1 MDEKV
6 LLDWKEVHA
15 DIYSKFKQDWE
26 AQLQKPCHETILELG
41 DNEDADSLQQ
51 AMASL
56 ASVTSQGNFD
66 IEQLYAKAVEQK
78 DEAAYCLCCS
88 LVFDDGAEQLAKA
101 FKEKAKES
109 GTKTITD
116 ALSDYIRFRKQNQQQ
131 ETAEVTTNEL
141 NILTLRRWH
150 YDHPEEYAEFLS
162 LFQKA
167 YEGDM
172 TFIQNNFFFLIES
185 LNFTAVKGMM
195 AIAASLFPG
204 NNHYVQQLTSSEGN
218 PLKGRFA
225 ELLESTL
232 NNEAIRE
239 RMLRKNPY
247 LFSLYYWLVF
257 DDGFL
262 HAADLIS
269 HTFLQDNA
277 PAWQKMV
284 GSQAVE
290 ALISTSVDKAHYT
303 KAQWQEVSRKIK
315 KGEAKQVIKAAL
327 LDVQGRRGRKATY
340 VILEEMLPKEHV
352 AVLTAEIH
360 NVLSEWKQVDD
371 TDSVLAYIFVAL
383 VEGEITN
390 GEYNYRTFHAA
401 MREKF
406 PDYNISKGFDW
417 AEAVYNAIMPNND
430 DSNLNVSEKHIVRG
444 RKYARDIRLRLLSA
458 INPNIG

>member
-78 DEAAYCLCCS
+78 DEAAYCLCCY

-109 GTKTITD
+109 GTKTITN

-150 YDHPEEYAEFLS
+150 YDHPEEYAEFLA
-162 LFQKA
+162 LFKKA

-185 LNFTAVKGMM
+185 LNFTGVKGMM
-195 AIAASLFPG
+195 AVAASLFPG
-204 NNHYVQQLTSSEGN
+204 NNHYVQRLTSSEGN

-225 ELLESTL
+225 ELLESTI

-315 KGEAKQVIKAAL
+315 RGEARQVIKSAL
-327 LDVQGRRGRKATY
+327 LDVQGRRGRKTTY
-340 VILEEMLPKEHV
+340 VILEEMLPQEHI
-352 AVLTAEIH
+352 AVLIKEIGK
-360 NVLSEWKQVDD
+360 VLSEWKQVDD
-371 TDSVLAYIFVAL
+371 TDSVLAYIFAAL
-383 VEGEITN
+383 VEGGIAD

-406 PDYNISKGFDW
+406 PDYNISRGFDW

-444 RKYARDIRLRLLSA
+444 RKYARDIRLRLQSA

>member
-78 DEAAYCLCCS
+78 DEAAYCLCCY

-185 LNFTAVKGMM
+185 LNFTGVKGMM
-195 AIAASLFPG
+195 AVAASLFPG
-204 NNHYVQQLTSSEGN
+204 NNHYVQRLTSSEGN

-225 ELLESTL
+225 ELLESTI

-315 KGEAKQVIKAAL
+315 KGEARQVVKAAL

-360 NVLSEWKQVDD
+360 KVLSEWKQYDD
-371 TDSVLAYIFVAL
+371 TDSVLAYIFAAL
-383 VEGEITN
+383 VEGGIAD

-430 DSNLNVSEKHIVRG
+430 DSNLNVSENHIVRG
-444 RKYARDIRLRLLSA
+444 RRYARDIRLRLQLA
-458 INPNIG
+458 INPKIS

>member
-78 DEAAYCLCCS
+78 DEAAYCLCCY

-185 LNFTAVKGMM
+185 LNFTGVKGMM
-195 AIAASLFPG
+195 AVAASLFPG
-204 NNHYVQQLTSSEGN
+204 NNHYVQRLTSSEGN

-225 ELLESTL
+225 ELLESTI

-352 AVLTAEIH
+352 AVLTAEIRK
-360 NVLSEWKQVDD
+360 VLSEWKQVDD

>member
-78 DEAAYCLCCS
+78 DEAAYCLCCY

-185 LNFTAVKGMM
+185 LNFTGVKGMM

-218 PLKGRFA
+218 PLKGRFTK
-225 ELLESTL
+225 LLESTI

-239 RMLRKNPY
+239 RLLRKNPY

-269 HTFLQDNA
+269 HTFLRDNA

-315 KGEAKQVIKAAL
+315 RGEARQVIKSAL
-327 LDVQGRRGRKATY
+327 LDVQGRRGRKTTY
-340 VILEEMLPKEHV
+340 VILEEMLPQEHI
-352 AVLTAEIH
+352 AVLIKEIGK
-360 NVLSEWKQVDD
+360 VLSEWKQVDD
-371 TDSVLAYIFVAL
+371 TDSVLAYIFAAL
-383 VEGEITN
+383 VEGGIAD

-406 PDYNISKGFDW
+406 PDYNISRGFDW

>member
-66 IEQLYAKAVEQK
+66 IEQLYAKAVDQK
-78 DEAAYCLCCS
+78 DEAAYCLCCY

-185 LNFTAVKGMM
+185 LNFTGVKGMM

-225 ELLESTL
+225 ELLESTI

-239 RMLRKNPY
+239 RLLRKNPY

-277 PAWQKMV
+277 PAWQKMI
-284 GSQAVE
+284 GSQVVE

-340 VILEEMLPKEHV
+340 VILEEMLPQEHV
-352 AVLTAEIH
+352 PVLIEETGK
-360 NVLSEWKQVDD
+360 VLSEWKQYDD
-371 TDSVLAYIFVAL
+371 TDSVLAYIFAAL
-383 VEGEITN
+383 VEGGISN

-406 PDYNISKGFDW
+406 PDCNISKGFDW

-444 RKYARDIRLRLLSA
+444 RRYAREIRLRLQSA
-458 INPNIG
+458 INPNIS

>member
-15 DIYSKFKQDWE
+15 DIYSKFKQDLE
-26 AQLQKPCHETILELG
+26 AQLQKPYHETILELG

-51 AMASL
+51 TMTSL
-56 ASVTSQGNFD
+56 ASVTSQGNLD
-66 IEQLYAKAVEQK
+66 IEQLYAKAAEQG
-78 DEAAYCLCCS
+78 DETAYCLCCY
-88 LVFDDGAEQLAKA
+88 LVFDDGAERLAKA
-101 FKEKAKES
+101 FKEKANES

-150 YDHPEEYAEFLS
+150 YDHPEEYAEFLA
-162 LFQKA
+162 LFKKA

-185 LNFTAVKGMM
+185 LNFTGVKGMM
-195 AIAASLFPG
+195 AVAASLFPG
-204 NNHYVQQLTSSEGN
+204 NNHYVQQLTSPEGN

-225 ELLESTL
+225 ELLESTI

-239 RMLRKNPY
+239 RLLRKNPY
-247 LFSLYYWLVF
+247 LFGLYYWLVF

-277 PAWQKMV
+277 PAWQKMI

-290 ALISTSVDKAHYT
+290 A
-303 KAQWQEVSRKIK
+303 QWQDVNRKIK

-340 VILEEMLPKEHV
+340 VILEEMLPQEHV
-352 AVLTAEIH
+352 PVLIEEIGK
-360 NVLSEWKQVDD
+360 VLSEWKQYDD
-371 TDSVLAYIFVAL
+371 TDSVLAYTFAAL
-383 VEGEITN
+383 VEGGITN

-406 PDYNISKGFDW
+406 PDCNISKGFDW

-444 RKYARDIRLRLLSA
+444 RRYARDIRLRLLSA

>member
-15 DIYSKFKQDWE
+15 YIYSKFKQDWK

-78 DEAAYCLCCS
+78 DEAAYCLCCY

-185 LNFTAVKGMM
+185 LNFTGVKGMM
-195 AIAASLFPG
+195 AVAASLFPG
-204 NNHYVQQLTSSEGN
+204 NNHYVQRLTSSEGN

-225 ELLESTL
+225 ELLESTI

-239 RMLRKNPY
+239 RLLRKNPY

-277 PAWQKMV
+277 PTWQKMI
-284 GSQAVE
+284 GNQAVE
-290 ALISTSVDKAHYT
+290 ALISTSVDKAHYS
-303 KAQWQEVSRKIK
+303 KAQWQEVSRKLK

-340 VILEEMLPKEHV
+340 VILEEMLPQEHV
-352 AVLTAEIH
+352 PVLIEEIGK
-360 NVLSEWKQVDD
+360 VLSEWKQYDD
-371 TDSVLAYIFVAL
+371 TDSVLAYIFAAL
-383 VEGEITN
+383 VEGGITN

-406 PDYNISKGFDW
+406 PDCNISKGFDW
-417 AEAVYNAIMPNND
+417 AEAVYNAIIPNND
-430 DSNLNVSEKHIVRG
+430 DSNLNVSDKHIVRG
-444 RKYARDIRLRLLSA
+444 RRYARDIRLLLQSV

>member
-78 DEAAYCLCCS
+78 DEAAYCLCCY

-109 GTKTITD
+109 GTKTITN

-185 LNFTAVKGMM
+185 LNFTGVKGMM
-195 AIAASLFPG
+195 AVAASLFPG
-204 NNHYVQQLTSSEGN
+204 NNHYVQRLTSSEGN

-225 ELLESTL
+225 ELLESTI

-277 PAWQKMV
+277 PAWRKMV

-315 KGEAKQVIKAAL
+315 RGEARQVIKSAL
-327 LDVQGRRGRKATY
+327 LDVQGRRGRKTTY
-340 VILEEMLPKEHV
+340 VILEEMLPQEHI
-352 AVLTAEIH
+352 AVLIKEIGK
-360 NVLSEWKQVDD
+360 VLSEWKQVDD
-371 TDSVLAYIFVAL
+371 TDSVLAYIFAAL
-383 VEGEITN
+383 VEGGSAD

-406 PDYNISKGFDW
+406 PDYNISRGFDW

-444 RKYARDIRLRLLSA
+444 RKYARDIRLRLQSA

>member
-78 DEAAYCLCCS
+78 DEAAYCLCCY

-172 TFIQNNFFFLIES
+172 TFIQTNFFFLIES
-185 LNFTAVKGMM
+185 LNFTGVKGMM
-195 AIAASLFPG
+195 AVAASLFPG
-204 NNHYVQQLTSSEGN
+204 NNHYVQQLTSPEGN

-225 ELLESTL
+225 ELLESTI
-232 NNEAIRE
+232 NNEVIRE
-239 RMLRKNPY
+239 RLLRKNPY

-262 HAADLIS
+262 IS

-277 PAWQKMV
+277 PTWQKMI

-303 KAQWQEVSRKIK
+303 KVQWQEVSRKIK
-315 KGEAKQVIKAAL
+315 KGEARQVVKAAL

-340 VILEEMLPKEHV
+340 VILEEMLPQEHV
-352 AVLTAEIH
+352 PVLIEETGK
-360 NVLSEWKQVDD
+360 VLSEWKQYDD
-371 TDSVLAYIFVAL
+371 TDSVLAYIFAAL
-383 VEGEITN
+383 VEGGITN

-406 PDYNISKGFDW
+406 PDCNISKGFDW
-417 AEAVYNAIMPNND
+417 AEAVYNAIIPNND

-444 RKYARDIRLRLLSA
+444 RRYAREIRLRLQSA

>member
-6 LLDWKEVHA
+6 LLDWKEAHA
-15 DIYSKFKQDWE
+15 DIYSVFKQDLE
-26 AQLQKPCHETILELG
+26 AQLQKPYHETILELG
-41 DNEDADSLQQ
+41 DSEDVDSLQQ
-51 AMASL
+51 TMTSL
-56 ASVTSQGNFD
+56 ASVTSQGHLD
-66 IEQLYAKAVEQK
+66 IEQLYTTAVEQN
-78 DEAAYCLCCS
+78 DEVALCLCCY
-88 LVFDDGAEQLAKA
+88 LVFDDGAERLAKA
-101 FKEKAKES
+101 FKEKANES

-116 ALSDYIRFRKQNQQQ
+116 ALGDYIRFRKQNQQQ
-131 ETAEVTTNEL
+131 ETAEVTSNEL

-185 LNFTAVKGMM
+185 LNFTGVKGMM
-195 AIAASLFPG
+195 AVAASLFPG

-225 ELLESTL
+225 ELLESTI

-239 RMLRKNPY
+239 RLLRKNPY

-277 PAWQKMV
+277 PTWQKMI

-315 KGEAKQVIKAAL
+315 RGEARQVIKSAL
-327 LDVQGRRGRKATY
+327 LDVQGRRGRKTTY
-340 VILEEMLPKEHV
+340 VILEEMLPQEHI
-352 AVLTAEIH
+352 AVLIKEIGK
-360 NVLSEWKQVDD
+360 VLSEWKQVDD
-371 TDSVLAYIFVAL
+371 TDSVLAYIFAAL
-383 VEGEITN
+383 VEGGIAD

-406 PDYNISKGFDW
+406 PDYNISRGFDW

-444 RKYARDIRLRLLSA
+444 RKYARGIRLRLQSA

>member
-41 DNEDADSLQQ
+41 DNEDAVSLQQ

-78 DEAAYCLCCS
+78 DEAAYCLCCY

-185 LNFTAVKGMM
+185 LNFTGVKGMM

-225 ELLESTL
+225 ELLESTI

-239 RMLRKNPY
+239 RLLRKNPY

-277 PAWQKMV
+277 PAWQKMI
-284 GSQAVE
+284 GSQVVE

-340 VILEEMLPKEHV
+340 VILEEMLPQEHV
-352 AVLTAEIH
+352 PVLIEETGK
-360 NVLSEWKQVDD
+360 VLSEWKQYDD
-371 TDSVLAYIFVAL
+371 TDSVLAYIFAAL
-383 VEGEITN
+383 VEGGISN

-406 PDYNISKGFDW
+406 PDCNISKGFDW

-444 RKYARDIRLRLLSA
+444 RRYAREIRLRLQSA
-458 INPNIG
+458 INPNIS

>member
-78 DEAAYCLCCS
+78 DEAAYCLCCY

-172 TFIQNNFFFLIES
+172 TFIQNNFFFLVES
-185 LNFTAVKGMM
+185 LNFTGVKGMM
-195 AIAASLFPG
+195 AVAASLFPG
-204 NNHYVQQLTSSEGN
+204 NNHYVQRLTSSEGN

-225 ELLESTL
+225 ELLESTIS
-232 NNEAIRE
+232 NEAIRE

-352 AVLTAEIH
+352 AVLTAEIRK
-360 NVLSEWKQVDD
+360 VLSEWKQVDD

>member
-15 DIYSKFKQDWE
+15 YIYSKFKQDWE

-78 DEAAYCLCCS
+78 DEAAYCLCCY

-185 LNFTAVKGMM
+185 LNFTGVKGMM

-225 ELLESTL
+225 ELLESTI

-239 RMLRKNPY
+239 RLLRKNPY

-277 PAWQKMV
+277 PAWQKMI
-284 GSQAVE
+284 GSQVVE

-340 VILEEMLPKEHV
+340 VILEEMLPQEHV
-352 AVLTAEIH
+352 PVLIEETGK
-360 NVLSEWKQVDD
+360 VLSEWKQYDD
-371 TDSVLAYIFVAL
+371 TDSVLAYIFAAL
-383 VEGEITN
+383 VEGGISN

-406 PDYNISKGFDW
+406 PDCNISKGFDW

-444 RKYARDIRLRLLSA
+444 RRYAREIRLRLQSA
-458 INPNIG
+458 INPNIS

>member
-78 DEAAYCLCCS
+78 DEAAYCLCCY

-141 NILTLRRWH
+141 NILTLRRWY

-185 LNFTAVKGMM
+185 LNFTGVKGMM

-225 ELLESTL
+225 ELLESTI
-232 NNEAIRE
+232 NNESIRE
-239 RMLRKNPY
+239 RLLHKNPY

-277 PAWQKMV
+277 PTWQKMI

-303 KAQWQEVSRKIK
+303 KAQWQDVCRRIK
-315 KGEAKQVIKAAL
+315 KGEAKQVVKAAL
-327 LDVQGRRGRKATY
+327 LDVQGRRGRKTTY
-340 VILEEMLPKEHV
+340 VILEEMLPQEHI
-352 AVLTAEIH
+352 AVLIKEIGK
-360 NVLSEWKQVDD
+360 VLSEWKQVDD
-371 TDSVLAYIFVAL
+371 TDSVLAYIFAAL
-383 VEGEITN
+383 VEGGIAD

-406 PDYNISKGFDW
+406 PDYNISRGFDW
-417 AEAVYNAIMPNND
+417 AEAVYNAIIPNND

-444 RKYARDIRLRLLSA
+444 RKYARDIRLRLQSA

>member
-78 DEAAYCLCCS
+78 DEAAYCLCCY

-109 GTKTITD
+109 GTKTITN

-185 LNFTAVKGMM
+185 LNFTGVKGMM
-195 AIAASLFPG
+195 AVAASLFPG
-204 NNHYVQQLTSSEGN
+204 NNHYVQRLTSSEGN

-225 ELLESTL
+225 ELLESTI

-315 KGEAKQVIKAAL
+315 RGEARQVIKSAL
-327 LDVQGRRGRKATY
+327 LDVQGRRGRKTTY
-340 VILEEMLPKEHV
+340 VILEEMLPQEHI
-352 AVLTAEIH
+352 AVLIKEIGK
-360 NVLSEWKQVDD
+360 VLSEWKQVDD
-371 TDSVLAYIFVAL
+371 TDSVLAYIFAAL
-383 VEGEITN
+383 VEGGIAD

-406 PDYNISKGFDW
+406 PDYNISRGFDW

-444 RKYARDIRLRLLSA
+444 RKYARDIRLRLQSA

>member
-26 AQLQKPCHETILELG
+26 AQLQKPYHETILELG

-51 AMASL
+51 AMTSL

-78 DEAAYCLCCS
+78 DEAAYCLCCY

-109 GTKTITD
+109 GTKTITN

-185 LNFTAVKGMM
+185 LNFTGVKGMM
-195 AIAASLFPG
+195 AVAASLFPG
-204 NNHYVQQLTSSEGN
+204 NNHYVQRLTSSEGN

-225 ELLESTL
+225 ELLESTI

-315 KGEAKQVIKAAL
+315 RGEARQVIKSAL
-327 LDVQGRRGRKATY
+327 LDVQGRRGRKTTY
-340 VILEEMLPKEHV
+340 VILEEMLPQEHI
-352 AVLTAEIH
+352 AVLIKEIGK
-360 NVLSEWKQVDD
+360 VLSEWKQVDD
-371 TDSVLAYIFVAL
+371 TDSVLAYIFAAL
-383 VEGEITN
+383 VEGGIAD

-406 PDYNISKGFDW
+406 PDYNISRGFDW

-444 RKYARDIRLRLLSA
+444 RKYARDIRLRLQSA

>member
-15 DIYSKFKQDWE
+15 DIYSKFKQDLE
-26 AQLQKPCHETILELG
+26 AQLQKPYHETILELG

-51 AMASL
+51 TMTSL
-56 ASVTSQGNFD
+56 ASVTSQGNLD
-66 IEQLYAKAVEQK
+66 IEQLYAKAAEQG
-78 DEAAYCLCCS
+78 DETAYCLCCY
-88 LVFDDGAEQLAKA
+88 LVFDDGAERLAKA
-101 FKEKAKES
+101 FKEKANES

-150 YDHPEEYAEFLS
+150 YDHPEEYAEFLA
-162 LFQKA
+162 LFKKA

-185 LNFTAVKGMM
+185 LNFTGVKGMM

-204 NNHYVQQLTSSEGN
+204 NNHYVQQLTSSDGN

-225 ELLESTL
+225 ELLESTI
-232 NNEAIRE
+232 NNEVIRE
-239 RMLRKNPY
+239 RLLRKNPY

-277 PAWQKMV
+277 PTWQKMI

-315 KGEAKQVIKAAL
+315 KGEARQVVKAAL

-340 VILEEMLPKEHV
+340 VILEEMLPQEHV
-352 AVLTAEIH
+352 PVLIEETGK
-360 NVLSEWKQVDD
+360 VLSEWKQYDD
-371 TDSVLAYIFVAL
+371 TDSVLAYIFTAL
-383 VEGEITN
+383 VEGGITN

-406 PDYNISKGFDW
+406 PDCNISKGFDW

-444 RKYARDIRLRLLSA
+444 RKYARDIRLRLQSA

>member
-15 DIYSKFKQDWE
+15 DIYSKFKQDLE
-26 AQLQKPCHETILELG
+26 AQLQKAYHETILELG

-51 AMASL
+51 TMTSL
-56 ASVTSQGNFD
+56 ASVTSQGNLD
-66 IEQLYAKAVEQK
+66 IEQLYAKAAEQG
-78 DEAAYCLCCS
+78 DETAYCLCCY
-88 LVFDDGAEQLAKA
+88 LVFDDGAERLAMA
-101 FKEKAKES
+101 FKEKANES

-150 YDHPEEYAEFLS
+150 YDHPEEYAEFLA
-162 LFQKA
+162 LFKKA

-185 LNFTAVKGMM
+185 LNFTGVKGMM

-204 NNHYVQQLTSSEGN
+204 NNHYVQQLTSSDGN

-225 ELLESTL
+225 ELLESTI

-239 RMLRKNPY
+239 RLLRKNPY

-277 PAWQKMV
+277 PAWQKMI

-303 KAQWQEVSRKIK
+303 KAQWQDVSRKIK

-340 VILEEMLPKEHV
+340 VILEEMLPQEHV
-352 AVLTAEIH
+352 PVLIEEIGK
-360 NVLSEWKQVDD
+360 VLSEWKQYDD
-371 TDSVLAYIFVAL
+371 TDSVLAYIFAAL
-383 VEGEITN
+383 VEGGITN

-406 PDYNISKGFDW
+406 PDCNISKGFDW

-444 RKYARDIRLRLLSA
+444 RRYARDIRLRLLSA

>member
-6 LLDWKEVHA
+6 LLDWKEAHA
-15 DIYSKFKQDWE
+15 DIYSKFKQDLE
-26 AQLQKPCHETILELG
+26 TQLQKSYHETILELG
-41 DNEDADSLQQ
+41 DNEDVDSLQQ
-51 AMASL
+51 AMTSL
-56 ASVTSQGNFD
+56 ASVTSQGNLD
-66 IEQLYAKAVEQK
+66 IGQLYAKAVEQN
-78 DEAAYCLCCS
+78 DEVALCLCCY
-88 LVFDDGAEQLAKA
+88 LVFDNGAEQLAKA

-185 LNFTAVKGMM
+185 LNFTGVKGMM
-195 AIAASLFPG
+195 AVAASLFPG
-204 NNHYVQQLTSSEGN
+204 NNHYVQRLTSSEGN

-225 ELLESTL
+225 ELLESTI

-327 LDVQGRRGRKATY
+327 LDVQGRRGRKTTY
-340 VILEEMLPKEHV
+340 VILEEMLPQEHI
-352 AVLTAEIH
+352 AVLIKEIGK
-360 NVLSEWKQVDD
+360 VLSEWKQVDD

-406 PDYNISKGFDW
+406 PDCNINKGFDW
-417 AEAVYNAIMPNND
+417 AEAVYNAIIPNND

-444 RKYARDIRLRLLSA
+444 RRYARDIRLLLRSV

>member
-15 DIYSKFKQDWE
+15 DIYSKFKQDLE
-26 AQLQKPCHETILELG
+26 AQLQKPYHETILELG
-41 DNEDADSLQQ
+41 DNEDVDSLQQ
-51 AMASL
+51 AMTSL
-56 ASVTSQGNFD
+56 ASVTLQGNLD
-66 IEQLYAKAVEQK
+66 IEQLYAKAVEQN
-78 DEAAYCLCCS
+78 DEVTLCLCCY
-88 LVFDDGAEQLAKA
+88 LVFDDGAERLTKA
-101 FKEKAKES
+101 FKEKANES

-150 YDHPEEYAEFLS
+150 YDHPEEYAEFLA
-162 LFQKA
+162 LFKKA

-185 LNFTAVKGMM
+185 LNFTGVKGMM

-204 NNHYVQQLTSSEGN
+204 NNHYVQQLTSSDGN

-225 ELLESTL
+225 ELLESTI
-232 NNEAIRE
+232 NNEVIRE
-239 RMLRKNPY
+239 RLLRKNPY

-277 PAWQKMV
+277 PAWQKMI

-315 KGEAKQVIKAAL
+315 KGEARQVIKAAL

-352 AVLTAEIH
+352 AVLTAEIRK
-360 NVLSEWKQVDD
+360 VLSEWKQVDD
-371 TDSVLAYIFVAL
+371 TDSVLAYIFAAL
-383 VEGEITN
+383 VEGGIAD
-390 GEYNYRTFHAA
+390 GDYNYRTFHAA

-406 PDYNISKGFDW
+406 PDCNISKGFDW

-444 RKYARDIRLRLLSA
+444 RKYARNIRVRLQSA

>member
-41 DNEDADSLQQ
+41 DNEDAVSLQQ

-78 DEAAYCLCCS
+78 DEAAYCLCCY

-116 ALSDYIRFRKQNQQQ
+116 ALSDYIRFHKQNQQQ

-185 LNFTAVKGMM
+185 LNFTGVKGMM
-195 AIAASLFPG
+195 AVAASLFPG
-204 NNHYVQQLTSSEGN
+204 NNHYVQRLTSSEGN

-225 ELLESTL
+225 ELLESTI

-239 RMLRKNPY
+239 RLLRKNPY

-277 PAWQKMV
+277 PAWQKMI

-315 KGEAKQVIKAAL
+315 RGEARQVIKSAL
-327 LDVQGRRGRKATY
+327 LDVQGRRGRKTTY
-340 VILEEMLPKEHV
+340 VILEEMLPQEHI
-352 AVLTAEIH
+352 AVLIKEIGK
-360 NVLSEWKQVDD
+360 VLSEWKQVDD
-371 TDSVLAYIFVAL
+371 TDSVLAYIFAAL
-383 VEGEITN
+383 VEGGIAD

-406 PDYNISKGFDW
+406 PDYNISRGFDW

-444 RKYARDIRLRLLSA
+444 RKYARDIRLRLQSA

>member
-1 MDEKV
+1 M
-6 LLDWKEVHA
+6 
-15 DIYSKFKQDWE
+15 
-26 AQLQKPCHETILELG
+26 
-41 DNEDADSLQQ
+41 
-51 AMASL
+51 
-56 ASVTSQGNFD
+56 TS
-66 IEQLYAKAVEQK
+66 
-78 DEAAYCLCCS
+78 
-88 LVFDDGAEQLAKA
+88 
-101 FKEKAKES
+101 
-109 GTKTITD
+109 
-116 ALSDYIRFRKQNQQQ
+116 
-131 ETAEVTTNEL
+131 NEL

-185 LNFTAVKGMM
+185 LNFTGVKGMM
-195 AIAASLFPG
+195 AVAASLFPG

-225 ELLESTL
+225 ELLESTI

-239 RMLRKNPY
+239 RLLRKNPY

-277 PAWQKMV
+277 PTWQKMI
-284 GSQAVE
+284 GNQAVE
-290 ALISTSVDKAHYT
+290 ALISTSVDKAHYS
-303 KAQWQEVSRKIK
+303 KAQWQEVSRKLK

-340 VILEEMLPKEHV
+340 VILEEMLPQEHV
-352 AVLTAEIH
+352 PVLIEEIGK
-360 NVLSEWKQVDD
+360 VLSEWKQYDD
-371 TDSVLAYIFVAL
+371 TDSVLAYIFAAL
-383 VEGEITN
+383 VEGGITN

-406 PDYNISKGFDW
+406 PDCNISKGFDW
-417 AEAVYNAIMPNND
+417 AEAVYNAIIPNND
-430 DSNLNVSEKHIVRG
+430 DSNLNVSDKHIVRG
-444 RKYARDIRLRLLSA
+444 RRYARDIRLLLQSV

>member
-6 LLDWKEVHA
+6 LLDWKEAHA
-15 DIYSKFKQDWE
+15 DVYSKFKQDLE
-26 AQLQKPCHETILELG
+26 AQLQKPYHETILELG
-41 DNEDADSLQQ
+41 NYEDTDSLQQ
-51 AMASL
+51 TVNSL
-56 ASVTSQGNFD
+56 ASVTSQGNLD
-66 IEQLYAKAVEQK
+66 IEQLYVKAVEK
-78 DEAAYCLCCS
+78 NDDMAYCLCCY

-101 FKEKAKES
+101 FKEKANES
-109 GTKTITD
+109 GTKAITD

-131 ETAEVTTNEL
+131 ETAEVTSNEL

-185 LNFTAVKGMM
+185 LNFKGVKGVM
-195 AIAASLFPG
+195 AIATSLFPG
-204 NNHYVQQLTSSEGN
+204 NNHYVQQLTSSGGN

-225 ELLESTL
+225 ELLESTI

-239 RMLRKNPY
+239 RLLHKNPY
-247 LFSLYYWLVF
+247 LFSLFYWLVF

-277 PAWQKMV
+277 PAWQKMI

-303 KAQWQEVSRKIK
+303 KTQWQ
-315 KGEAKQVIKAAL
+315 
-327 LDVQGRRGRKATY
+327 
-340 VILEEMLPKEHV
+340 
-352 AVLTAEIH
+352 
-360 NVLSEWKQVDD
+360 
-371 TDSVLAYIFVAL
+371 
-383 VEGEITN
+383 
-390 GEYNYRTFHAA
+390 
-401 MREKF
+401 
-406 PDYNISKGFDW
+406 
-417 AEAVYNAIMPNND
+417 
-430 DSNLNVSEKHIVRG
+430 
-444 RKYARDIRLRLLSA
+444 
-458 INPNIG
+458 